1 MGWRSAGLS
10 KSLFGPISS
19 APLLSPRA
27 APVVPARGAAIPPPA
42 QKGCYALRRLGD
54 IPGAAGDVR
63 LGLPLQAISFCIH
76 IAAEGQGSPLAGEAA
91 HNQGSIPLL
100 WPRFLISSPQASA
113 ADRCQTRGNP
123 ATLFPTGPSKPLEM
137 LLLFM
142 KIGSGSCCQLLPE
155 LQRHPCHRGS
165 YRKTLR
171 NGTAGTR

>member
-1 MGWRSAGLS
+1 MLVSPKVSLAPSALPHCCLPEQRRWSLPGEQPSHHLRS
-10 KSLFGPISS
+10 
-19 APLLSPRA
+19 
-27 APVVPARGAAIPPPA
+27 
-42 QKGCYALRRLGD
+42 QGCYALRRLGD